1 MDDPLKTTG
10 GGRTSPGS
18 SVSLMY
24 AAASMYYLE
33 DANQAEIASRLGT
46 SRPTVSRLLAEARR
60 RGIVRI
66 EIIAPPETH
75 AAGLADRTAAALG
88 VRAVHVTP
96 SVPPGLGGASLAPAV
111 STALAGAGLRAGDVL
126 LVSSGRTV
134 FEVSQAE
141 LPQLPG
147 VLVAPTIGGHD
158 EPESWYQPNEIVR
171 HLAAKVGG
179 APQFLF
185 APAMPS
191 RTLYDSLVADDSIRR
206 VFDLWAM
213 AKCVILGVGAPPLS
227 RSSLPRFVER
237 GASLRGAVGD
247 VCSRF
252 YDRSGRA
259 VPWPGADRLIA
270 LSLEALRNVPVGIAV
285 AYGEGKVA
293 ALVAGARVGYFN
305 ELVTDAP
312 TAAALVSAAETFER
326 DG

>member
-1 MDDPLKTTG
+1 MTAVPGERSAT
-10 GGRTSPGS
+10 GS

-33 DANQAEIASRLGT
+33 DANQAEIAARLGT

-66 EIIAPPETH
+66 EIIAPPEIHQT
-75 AAGLADRTAAALG
+75 GLAERAAAALG
-88 VRAVHVTP
+88 LRTVHVAP

-111 STALAGAGLRAGDVL
+111 SAAIGQVGLRSGDVL

-147 VLVAPTIGGHD
+147 VVVAPTIGGHD

-171 HLAAKVGG
+171 HLAAKVG
-179 APQFLF
+179 ATPHFLF

-191 RTLYDSLVADDSIRR
+191 ATLYASLMADESTRR
-206 VFDLWAM
+206 VLDLWAM
-213 AKCVILGVGAPPLS
+213 ARCVILGVGAPPLS
-227 RSSLPRFVER
+227 RSSLPGFVER
-237 GASLRGAVGD
+237 SPSLRNAVGD

-252 YDRSGRA
+252 YDRLGRP
-259 VPWPGADRLIA
+259 VPWPGAERLVA
-270 LSLEALRNVPVGIAV
+270 LPLEALANVPVSIAV

-293 ALVAGARVGYFN
+293 ALLAGAHAGYFN

-312 TAAALVSAAETFER
+312 TAAALVDAAESLEEV
-326 DG
+326 